1 MIIHL
6 EPDIPKCEVKW
17 AVGSITANKA
27 SGDYGILVVLS
38 QVLKDDVVK
47 VLYAICH
54 QIWKTQQWPQDWKK
68 SVFIPIPKKGIAKE
82 WSNYR
87 TIVLI
92 SHASKVMLKILQT
105 RLQKYMNCEI
115 PDA

>member
-1 MIIHL
+1 MTRIQRRTIQKDLHDPNNHNDMIIHL

-54 QIWKTQQWPQDWKK
+54 QI
-68 SVFIPIPKKGIAKE
+68 
-82 WSNYR
+82 
-87 TIVLI
+87 
-92 SHASKVMLKILQT
+92 
-105 RLQKYMNCEI
+105 
-115 PDA
+115 